1 MCNTHS
7 SKMTILNYST
17 IAEVTDQA
25 SVKAAAKK
33 IGDHLKGSGLN
44 LLINNAGIGDRTTV
58 DSANP
63 EDVLTMYNINLIGPM
78 LVTQHHVILFL
89 EVTDQASV
97 KAAAKKIGDHLKGS
111 GLNLLINNAGIGDRT
126 TVDSANPEDVLTMY
140 NINLIGPMLVTQKA
154 AQGSKQKGMSCSKAA
169 VINIS
174 SALGSLEKVPEML
187 FVQMIAYHCSKS
199 VLVTG
204 ANRGIGLELVKQ
216 LVRKPNPP
224 GWIFAT
230 CRDPEGA
237 RAQELK
243 NLASKHPNLVILQL
257 EATDPESIQATAK
270 KAEAHLGGS
279 GLNLLINNAGVMP
292 ESTLESATAADMLA
306 VYKINVVGPMLVT
319 QFNSK
324 DKRTQSVSLQA
335 FLPLLKKAAQDT
347 TQTGL
352 SCGKAAIIN
361 VSTIGASIGNTPSM
375 ATFPVISYRCSKV
388 WPIC

>member
-1 MCNTHS
+1 M
-7 SKMTILNYST
+7 
-17 IAEVTDQA
+17 A
-25 SVKAAAKK
+25 S
-33 IGDHLKGSGLN
+33 GGN
-44 LLINNAGIGDRTTV
+44 
-58 DSANP
+58 
-63 EDVLTMYNINLIGPM
+63 
-78 LVTQHHVILFL
+78 
-89 EVTDQASV
+89 
-97 KAAAKKIGDHLKGS
+97 
-111 GLNLLINNAGIGDRT
+111 
-126 TVDSANPEDVLTMY
+126 
-140 NINLIGPMLVTQKA
+140 
-154 AQGSKQKGMSCSKAA
+154 
-169 VINIS
+169 
-174 SALGSLEKVPEML
+174 
-187 FVQMIAYHCSKS
+187 VQS

-257 EATDPESIQATAK
+257 EATDPASIQAAAK

-319 QFNSK
+319 Q
-324 DKRTQSVSLQA
+324 A
-335 FLPLLKKAAQDT
+335 FLPLLKKAAQES

-361 VSTIGASIGNTPSM
+361 VSSIGGSIGNTPSM
-375 ATFPVISYRCSKV
+375 ATFPVISYRCSKTALNMLTRCQSV
-388 WPIC
+388 RYKEDGILCTALHPGWVKTELGTAKAELTVEDSVQGILKVLSTLSEKHHGIVVDWTGRNVQW